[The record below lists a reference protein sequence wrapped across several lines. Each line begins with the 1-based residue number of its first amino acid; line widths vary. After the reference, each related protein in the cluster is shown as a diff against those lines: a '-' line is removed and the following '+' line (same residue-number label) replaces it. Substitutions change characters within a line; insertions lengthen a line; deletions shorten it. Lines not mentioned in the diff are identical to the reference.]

1 MAVDNSS
8 RVKHV
13 RTPMADQ
20 SKYAEL
26 AHALRHRLAVIADN
40 ELYEDDP
47 AGHME
52 ELKRVSERITALQ
65 KELSPVEPELAHFLA
80 RCSYAKAL
88 AFLEQKSA
96 GD

>member
-1 MAVDNSS
+1 
-8 RVKHV
+8 
-13 RTPMADQ
+13 MADQ

-52 ELKRVSERITALQ
+52 ELKRVSERIAALQ
-65 KELSPVEPELAHFLA
+65 KELPSPVEPELAHFLA

-88 AFLEQKSA
+88 AYLEQKSA
-96 GD
+96 RT

>member
-1 MAVDNSS
+1 
-8 RVKHV
+8 
-13 RTPMADQ
+13 MADQ
-20 SKYAEL
+20 SCYAEL
-26 AHALRHRLAVIADN
+26 ATALRHRLAVIADN

-52 ELKRVSERITALQ
+52 ELKRASEKITALQ
-65 KELSPVEPELAHFLA
+65 KKLPSPVEPELAHFLA
-80 RCSYAKAL
+80 RCSYTKAL